1 MIFIQSVH
9 DGHPGDRHHF
19 IDCMTK
25 DTAMITRSK
34 NNGCQIIMTTRTH
47 CFVYFDRSGTK
58 WPKKIVQNVVFLSL
72 QLTWN

>member
-9 DGHPGDRHHF
+9 VGHPGNRRHF

-34 NNGCQIIMTTRTH
+34 DNGCQITLTTRTH
-47 CFVYFDRSGTK
+47 CFVYFDRSEYFIK
-58 WPKKIVQNVVFLSL
+58 
-72 QLTWN
+72 